1 MPCITKNKTDRTVPS
16 AEEMYN
22 VVFWKKCGLD
32 DMEIA
37 VLEADVLA
45 SSADQAKNAA
55 VFALHGNLNYPRF
68 KIEYSSVSAERK
80 YWA

>member
-1 MPCITKNKTDRTVPS
+1 
-16 AEEMYN
+16 
-22 VVFWKKCGLD
+22 
-32 DMEIA
+32 MEIA

-45 SSADQAKNAA
+45 SNADQAKNAA

-80 YWA
+80 YWP